1 MEKTIKQIADSLSLD
16 KQKVYRFIKKNNISE
31 SHQKNGT
38 KYYNDSSQTLI
49 FKHFKKETASN
60 ESHRSASFDTVISIL
75 QEELNVKNKQIEE
88 LQNLLNQ
95 QQQLQLME
103 QKKMHL
109 LLDEAK
115 KEVDEQKATKNGSKG
130 FFTRLFNKK
139 I

>member
-1 MEKTIKQIADSLSLD
+1 MEKTIKQIADSLNLD

-49 FKHFKKETASN
+49 FKHFKKENTSKK
-60 ESHRSASFDTVISIL
+60 SHQSASFDTVISIL

-103 QKKMHL
+103 QKKCTFYWMKQ
-109 LLDEAK
+109 K
-115 KEVDEQKATKNGSKG
+115 KQ
-130 FFTRLFNKK
+130 LMNKK
-139 I
+139 RQK

>member
-1 MEKTIKQIADSLSLD
+1 MEKTIKQIADSLNLD

-38 KYYNDSSQTLI
+38 KYYNDSSQTFI
-49 FKHFKKETASN
+49 FKHFKKETTSKG
-60 ESHRSASFDTVISIL
+60 SHQNASFDTVISIL
-75 QEELNVKNKQIEE
+75 QEEITVKNKQIEE

-115 KEVDEQKATKNGSKG
+115 KAVDEQKATKTENQS
-130 FFTRLFNKK
+130 FFSRLFSK
-139 I
+139 

>member
-1 MEKTIKQIADSLSLD
+1 MEKTIKQIADSLNLD

-38 KYYNDSSQTLI
+38 KYYNDSSQTFI
-49 FKHFKKETASN
+49 FKHFKKETTSKG
-60 ESHRSASFDTVISIL
+60 SHQSASFDTVISIL
-75 QEELNVKNKQIEE
+75 QEEITVKNKQIEE

-115 KEVDEQKATKNGSKG
+115 KAVDEQKATKTENQS
-130 FFTRLFNKK
+130 FFSRLFSK
-139 I
+139 

>member
-1 MEKTIKQIADSLSLD
+1 MEKTIKQIADSLGLD

-38 KYYNDSSQTLI
+38 KYYSDSSQTLI
-49 FKHFKKETASN
+49 FKHFKKVTTSD
-60 ESHRSASFDTVISIL
+60 ESHQSTSFDTVISIL

-109 LLDEAK
+109 LLDNEK
-115 KEVDEQKATKNGSKG
+115 EEVDTQTGVSDEKKG
-130 FFTRLFNKK
+130 FFTRLFNK
-139 I
+139 

>member
-38 KYYNDSSQTLI
+38 KYYNDSSQSLI
-49 FKHFKKETASN
+49 EKHLKKENTSKEAHQST
-60 ESHRSASFDTVISIL
+60 SFDTVTSIL

-88 LQNLLNQ
+88 LQNLLSQ

-109 LLDEAK
+109 LLDNE
-115 KEVDEQKATKNGSKG
+115 KEKVDNQTGISDEKKG
-130 FFTRLFNKK
+130 FFTRLFNK
-139 I
+139 

>member
-1 MEKTIKQIADSLSLD
+1 MEKTIKQIADSLNLD

-49 FKHFKKETASN
+49 FKHFKKENTSKK
-60 ESHRSASFDTVISIL
+60 SHQSASFDTVISIL

-115 KEVDEQKATKNGSKG
+115 KAVDEQKATKIENQS
-130 FFTRLFNKK
+130 FFSRLFSK
-139 I
+139 